1 MCRDAAQLGCPRG
14 AVGGGLQLE
23 DTLEQS
29 VPLLQHLGL
38 WGQQKAQEDG
48 VGGGGRLPF
57 SVSEDGQ
64 D

>member
-1 MCRDAAQLGCPRG
+1 MCRVATQLGCLRG

-29 VPLLQHLGL
+29 VPLLQHLDI
-38 WGQQKAQEDG
+38 WAQQKAQEDG
-48 VGGGGRLPF
+48 VGSGGRLPF
-57 SVSEDGQ
+57 SMSEDGQ